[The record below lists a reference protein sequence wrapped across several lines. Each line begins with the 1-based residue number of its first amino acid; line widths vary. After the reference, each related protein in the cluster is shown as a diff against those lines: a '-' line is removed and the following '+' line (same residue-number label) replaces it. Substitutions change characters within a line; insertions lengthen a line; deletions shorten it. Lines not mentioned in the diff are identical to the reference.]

1 MFSAFFIDRPK
12 FAFVISIVI
21 TLAGLIC
28 MQSLPIAEFP
38 QITPPVVRVSAS
50 FPGANAQVVEE
61 TVAQPIESQVNGVEG
76 MLYMSS
82 KSANDGSY
90 VLNVTFDVGVD
101 GDIAQ
106 VNVQNRVTQA
116 TPTLPEEVKRQGVNV
131 KKQSTS
137 MLLVV
142 NLYSPNDTYD
152 GLFLSNYASINVR
165 DVLVR
170 IPGVSDVDIL
180 GGQDYSMRVW
190 LQPDRMAA
198 RGISTTDVYNAIR
211 EQNVQVAA
219 GKIGQSPAAT
229 GQQFQYTIQTK
240 GRLADPAEFENIIL
254 RTGSDGSILRLKD
267 VARLDLGAK
276 SYDSFG
282 QLNGQP
288 SVVMAVYQLPEANAL
303 DVAQSVK
310 QQMEVMSQ
318 RFPEDMDWAVLYDT
332 TLFVEVSIAEVVET
346 LFIALI
352 LVILVTFLFLQ
363 DWRATLIPSIAIPV
377 SLIGTFAAMLLMDMS
392 INTISLFGLIL
403 AIGIVVDDA
412 IVVIENVQRHM
423 SDGMEVKEAT
433 RTAML
438 EVTGPVVATT
448 LVLLAVF
455 VPVGFMPGIT
465 GQLYSQFAITISF
478 AVAISSINALTLS
491 PALCATLLKPATQ
504 AEPSFFVFRW
514 FNRALDTT
522 RGGYLKWVGGMA
534 RKLVLTSL
542 LFLVFL
548 AATGWLFG
556 QTPTGFLPTED
567 KGAFMIDVQLPEA
580 ASLERTHNVVKEVE
594 TILANQPGVAD
605 FMSVPGYSIL
615 KGAVSSN
622 SALLIAVLDPWDQR
636 ESPELHEDAIVD
648 QLFGAFS
655 AVQGANIFPFRLP
668 PIPGLGTTGGFE
680 FVLQDTTGGT
690 AQAMVGALQN
700 LVVNANQNENMAG
713 VFSSYRAS
721 MPQIFL
727 DVNRDK
733 AKTLNTPL
741 DHVFNTLQAQLG
753 SLYVNDFNKF
763 GRIYQVIMQAEQKYR
778 SDEEDI
784 GDLYVRNSNGKM
796 IPLRTLV
803 DTESMIGPET
813 VERYNIL
820 RSVTI
825 NGGPPPGKSSGQA
838 IAAMQQVA
846 DENLPSGFVYEWT
859 GTALQEIQ
867 AGAATVVIFA
877 LALIFVYLF
886 LVAQYE
892 SWSIPISVMLAVP
905 IAAFGG
911 IVSLLATGL
920 NLDIYAQVGLV
931 LLIGLAS
938 KNAILIVEF
947 AKTQRED
954 EGKSIYDAALT
965 AARLRFRAVLMT
977 AFSFILGV
985 IPLVIAAGAG
995 AASRRSL
1002 GTMVFGGMIAA
1013 AILATIMVPVLYAM
1027 VQTVREKVKGPPVL
1041 EKSPTADSGAV
1052 AD

>member
-21 TLAGLIC
+21 TLAGIIC
-28 MQSLPIAEFP
+28 LQVLPIAEFP
-38 QITPPVVRVSAS
+38 QITPPVVRVTATY
-50 FPGANAQVVEE
+50 PGANAQVVEE
-61 TVAQPIESQVNGVEG
+61 TVAQPIEAEVNGVEG
-76 MLYMSS
+76 MIYMSS
-82 KSANDGSY
+82 KSANDGTY
-90 VLNVTFDVGVD
+90 VLNVTFEVGVD

-116 TPTLPEEVKRQGVNV
+116 TPKLPEEVKRQGVNV

-142 NLYSPNDTYD
+142 NLYSPNNTYD
-152 GLFLSNYASINVR
+152 GIFLSNYASINIR

-170 IPGVSDVDIL
+170 IPGVSDVEIL
-180 GGQDYSMRVW
+180 GAQDYSMRVW
-190 LQPDRMAA
+190 LQPDRMASL
-198 RGISTTDVYNAIR
+198 GISATDVYDAVR

-219 GKIGQSPAAT
+219 GKIGQSPAAA

-240 GRLADPAEFENIIL
+240 GRLADPKEFENIIL
-254 RTGSDGSILRLKD
+254 RTGADGSILRLKD

-276 SYDSFG
+276 TYDSFG
-282 QLNGQP
+282 LLNGAP

-303 DVAQSVK
+303 DVAQRIK
-310 QQMEVMSQ
+310 AQMEVLSQ
-318 RFPEDMDWAVLYDT
+318 RFPDDLDWAVLYDT
-332 TLFVEVSIAEVVET
+332 TLFVETSIQEVVET

-377 SLIGTFAAMLLMDMS
+377 SLVGTFAAMLAMDMS

-423 SDGMEVKEAT
+423 SDGLDVKAAT
-433 RTAML
+433 RMAME
-438 EVTGPVVATT
+438 EVTGPIIATT

-491 PALCATLLKPATQ
+491 PALCATVLKSSGQ
-504 AEPSFFVFRW
+504 DQPSFFLFRW
-514 FNRALDTT
+514 FNNALDRT
-522 RGGYLKWVGGMA
+522 RGGYIKWVGAMT
-534 RKLVLTSL
+534 RKLIITVVLFIG
-542 LFLVFL
+542 FLGL
-548 AATGWLFG
+548 TGWLFSV
-556 QTPTGFLPTED
+556 TPTGFLPSED

-580 ASLERTHNVVKEVE
+580 ASLERTVDVVKEVE
-594 TILANQPGVAD
+594 AIIENQPGVAD
-605 FMSVPGYSIL
+605 YMSVPGYSIL

-622 SALLIAVLDPWDQR
+622 SALAIVVLDPWDER
-636 ESPELHEDAIVD
+636 EDPELYEGNIVA
-648 QLFGAFS
+648 QLHAQFS
-655 AVQGANIFPFRLP
+655 AVKGANIFPFRLP
-668 PIPGLGTTGGFE
+668 PIAGLGTTGGFE

-690 AQAMVGALQN
+690 PQALVGAMQS
-700 LVVNANQNENMAG
+700 LVINANQHADLDA
-713 VFSSYRAS
+713 VFSTFRAT

-727 DVNRDK
+727 DINRDK

-741 DHVFNTLQAQLG
+741 NEVFTTLQAQLG

-763 GRIYQVIMQAEQKYR
+763 GRIYQVILQAEQNYR
-778 SDEEDI
+778 ADEEDI
-784 GDLYVRNSNGKM
+784 GDLYVRNMDGKM

-825 NGGPPPGKSSGQA
+825 NGGPAPGKSSGQA
-838 IAAMQQVA
+838 IKAMEDVA
-846 DENLPSGFVYEWT
+846 DNNLPSGFVYEWT

-867 AGAATVVIFA
+867 AGAAAGVIFL

-911 IVSLLATGL
+911 VVAQNAVGL

-947 AKTQRED
+947 AKTQREE
-954 EGKSIYDAALT
+954 EGKSIFEATIT

-977 AFSFILGV
+977 AFSFVLGV

-1013 AILATIMVPVLYAM
+1013 AVLATIMVPVLYAA
-1027 VQTVREKVKGPPVL
+1027 VQTLREKIKGAPQMA
-1041 EKSPTADSGAV
+1041 PTAAPE
-1052 AD
+1052 